1 MGSLISSSITRWPRT
16 PACRFGGRASAAR
29 LTSCSVDGSPSAS
42 GRHVENRTTAWKRGP
57 RASASAKHP
66 AVESTVEFVAQ
77 VRRTKPEHSK
87 LQKKGTIMNLKLI
100 APIVTLASALVL
112 APISYAEAAPNGQRG
127 MLLDVQE
134 DTEYVPTVQ
143 FGRVHRNGNKDW
155 TTVELPSTRKQTT
168 YTVKVALDGIIYT
181 ARSSGDFWG
190 YNPSKMIV
198 GTELEARV
206 EANKLVIA
214 RPDGKQYKPTI
225 TRRER
230 DQAASH

>member
-1 MGSLISSSITRWPRT
+1 
-16 PACRFGGRASAAR
+16 
-29 LTSCSVDGSPSAS
+29 
-42 GRHVENRTTAWKRGP
+42 
-57 RASASAKHP
+57 
-66 AVESTVEFVAQ
+66 
-77 VRRTKPEHSK
+77 
-87 LQKKGTIMNLKLI
+87 MNFKLI
-100 APIVTLASALVL
+100 APTVTLASALVL

-134 DTEYVPTVQ
+134 DTQYVPTVQ

-198 GTELEARV
+198 DADLEACV
-206 EANKLVIA
+206 EANRLVIS

-230 DQAASH
+230 DQSASH